1 MNAFAAAMAA
11 LVADTNMAEAVTH
24 YAGGAGPGTAL
35 RAIRTAPDA
44 AEFAF
49 GQGIVQATDV
59 LSVAVADLAAV
70 AVGDVFML
78 ADGAELT
85 VVAEPMRD
93 DVQVSWRV
101 MCRR

>member
-1 MNAFAAAMAA
+1 
-11 LVADTNMAEAVTH
+11 MAEPVTY

-35 RAIRTAPDA
+35 RAIRSAPDA

-49 GQGIVQATDV
+49 GQGVVQATDV
-59 LSVAVADLAAV
+59 LAVAVADLPGV
-70 AVGDVFML
+70 DIGDVFIL
-78 ADGAELT
+78 ADGTELT